1 MQINK
6 RRVLITYNVV
16 LQETDT
22 MGLFQ
27 EIENFVLFLYNTA
40 NIVREQPFNSEGYGF
55 TPRKILYE
63 IKISGHLDNKNI
75 HSEASF
81 KPYSIMIN
89 LYIYIY
95 IYNFP

>member
-40 NIVREQPFNSEGYGF
+40 NIVREQPFNSEPSRVMVF
-55 TPRKILYE
+55 PEKI
-63 IKISGHLDNKNI
+63 
-75 HSEASF
+75 F
-81 KPYSIMIN
+81 
-89 LYIYIY
+89 
-95 IYNFP
+95 